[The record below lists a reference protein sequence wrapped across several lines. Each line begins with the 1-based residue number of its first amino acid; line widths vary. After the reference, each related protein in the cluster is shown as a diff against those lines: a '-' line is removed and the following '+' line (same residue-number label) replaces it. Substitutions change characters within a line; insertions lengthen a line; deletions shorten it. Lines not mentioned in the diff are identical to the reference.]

1 VEQLGWWVHGACFT
15 KQAGAVEAAAVE
27 TAKVE
32 AAKVEVAEVEVAEVE
47 AAPNGPNHGTA
58 IVGKLEMCGWR

>member
-1 VEQLGWWVHGACFT
+1 MCVEQLGWWVHGACFT

-27 TAKVE
+27 AAKVE
-32 AAKVEVAEVEVAEVE
+32 AAKVEVAEVE
-47 AAPNGPNHGTA
+47 AAPNHGTA

>member
-1 VEQLGWWVHGACFT
+1 MCVEQLGWWVHGACFT

-32 AAKVEVAEVEVAEVE
+32 AAKVEVAEVE